1 MTTVEILTDAIAIVG
16 IILSGL
22 VIAGC
27 ALVTICDPN
36 QLEDELD
43 DVDGERL

>member
-1 MTTVEILTDAIAIVG
+1 MTYETALSIFYIFG

-27 ALVTICDPN
+27 VLVTICDPN